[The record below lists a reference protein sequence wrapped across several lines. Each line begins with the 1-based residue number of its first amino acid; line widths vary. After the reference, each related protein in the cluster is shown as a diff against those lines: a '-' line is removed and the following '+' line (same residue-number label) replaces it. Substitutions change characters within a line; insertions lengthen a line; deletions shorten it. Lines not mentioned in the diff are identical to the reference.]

1 MDDDLACGCP
11 DALPIVGGILL
22 GLAATAGWL
31 LRCAW
36 TIAHR
41 PETVA
46 WLRSAR

>member
-11 DALPIVGGILL
+11 DALPLVGAV
-22 GLAATAGWL
+22 LAGMALTAGWL

-36 TIAHR
+36 TVAHR
-41 PETVA
+41 PESLA

>member
-1 MDDDLACGCP
+1 MGDELACGCP

-22 GLAATAGWL
+22 GLAATAGWF

-36 TIAHR
+36 TVAHR
-41 PETVA
+41 PESLG